1 MATFV
6 SSLNPYQFAFNGF
19 VFGTSTN
26 GITVTNVDG
35 LMSLPDIRNQDDIR
49 GYTDGQY
56 SGRDFYNGRTVTID
70 MLITGDSSHSAQYYL
85 NQMQANLY
93 PQQLGTPSQLGAF
106 QFELNT
112 TAGLKVM
119 YGRVRTLETSVD
131 PDFAYGY
138 IQTSVE
144 FFFPD
149 PRYYDYPSTTS
160 STGTSLTLSNSGW
173 ATSCPIITIPSPSA
187 NQTFYI
193 VNGTT
198 SSAPY
203 MQFLTGSSTSTIVI
217 DLLQKTITQ
226 GGVPARNLLLGLNGG
241 WLSIPPITSS
251 YALNSY
257 ATTIGGSAGP
267 SLSVSY
273 TNAYV

>member
-1 MATFV
+1 MTVYVTA
-6 SSLNPYQFAFNGF
+6 PYQFSWNGF
-19 VFGTSTN
+19 LFGAGTSYP
-26 GITVTNVDG
+26 VTQVDG
-35 LMSLPDIRNQDDIR
+35 LAGLPDIRNQDDLR

-56 SGRDFYNGRTVTID
+56 SGRDFYNGRTVTFTFVIV
-70 MLITGDSSHSAQYYL
+70 GNSSNSAQYYYDQL
-85 NQMQANLY
+85 HLNLY
-93 PQQLGTPSQLGAF
+93 PQQLGTPSNLGQLQF
-106 QFELNT
+106 QLSSLST
-112 TAGLKVM
+112 GGVKAM
-119 YGRVRTLETSVD
+119 YGRVRKIETSID
-131 PDFAYGY
+131 PDFTYGY
-138 IQTSVE
+138 IQASVE

-203 MQFLTGSSTSTIVI
+203 MQFLTSSSTSTIVI

-257 ATTIGGSAGP
+257 ASTIGGSAGP